1 MFAIKSFTSQLII
14 IPNNLVLFK
23 KIFRQE
29 KQNYFTTTGKFSNP
43 AHYHD
48 ATLSEVWWAE
58 NVNRTCLDDKVNVTA
73 DAGVLVAKRSR
84 FVRDYGFDRPRLAI
98 RYWAI
103 DAVRS
108 RRTSR
113 IKTQPLRDLNEHP
126 LMSIAYIA
134 IDDFC
139 FRVVCSNCLTAGL

>member
-48 ATLSEVWWAE
+48 ATLSEVW
-58 NVNRTCLDDKVNVTA
+58 
-73 DAGVLVAKRSR
+73 
-84 FVRDYGFDRPRLAI
+84 
-98 RYWAI
+98 
-103 DAVRS
+103 
-108 RRTSR
+108 
-113 IKTQPLRDLNEHP
+113 
-126 LMSIAYIA
+126 
-134 IDDFC
+134 
-139 FRVVCSNCLTAGL
+139 